1 MIQALRSRL
10 FALATLATFL
20 LAQPVVGCA
29 ALCLLEAHHAAAHGM
44 AEVDHGKPTLGN
56 GGCHTIDT
64 GTGQR
69 DPLQVLSP
77 MEPAGAPVIAL
88 APARWVEPAQTLSAR
103 PSPISHSVEPP
114 PPRSV

>member
-1 MIQALRSRL
+1 
-10 FALATLATFL
+10 
-20 LAQPVVGCA
+20 VGCA
-29 ALCLLEAHHAAAHGM
+29 ALCLFQAHHAAAHAM
-44 AEVDHGKPTLGN
+44 ADVDHGKPTLGS

-88 APARWVEPAQTLSAR
+88 APARWVEPAQTLPAR
-103 PSPISHSVEPP
+103 PNPISHSVEPP